1 MNYDLNTEAGMK
13 NAVQWTEYMLGSL
26 KDGGT
31 WIVPRSGTAI
41 TIDKTAK
48 VARVCYVANRA
59 EPAIER
65 VLTTMGYTIEVV

>member
-1 MNYDLNTEAGMK
+1 MKYDLNTKDGMK
-13 NAVQWTEYMLGSL
+13 NAMQWTEHMLGSL

-48 VARVCYVANRA
+48 VARVHYVAKRA
-59 EPAIER
+59 ELAIER
-65 VLTTMGYTIEVV
+65 VLTTMGYTVEVI